1 MVNRVRQKWPFGQPN
16 LIMSFVLNYLE
27 KLRILPKSKIPR
39 MLFHSKDLKQNSSM
53 KQKAFYY

>member
-1 MVNRVRQKWPFGQPN
+1 MVIWAAN
-16 LIMSFVLNYLE
+16 LILSFVLNYLE
-27 KLRILPKSKIPR
+27 KLRFLPKTKIQQ